1 MRDFRELIPGPGPV
15 LIYDLGVMIFDLL
28 LFRSPGWLLFK
39 DISEIRIFLL
49 READKSVDLSVSPAG
64 ISRTPQPMA
73 RKKHDRETE
82 LLARIATIKVEIAS
96 LGEIR
101 PGSMTEQFNV
111 CGTPN
116 CRCKDKDNP
125 RKHGPYHQLSYT
137 RNNRRT
143 SEFVRAVDLQ
153 AVLQQIADYDH
164 FIAMKDE
171 WIDASIE
178 LTKLRRAARQTGGKP

>member
-1 MRDFRELIPGPGPV
+1 M
-15 LIYDLGVMIFDLL
+15 
-28 LFRSPGWLLFK
+28 
-39 DISEIRIFLL
+39 
-49 READKSVDLSVSPAG
+49 
-64 ISRTPQPMA
+64 T
-73 RKKHDRETE
+73 RKKNNRETE
-82 LLARIATIKVEIAS
+82 LLERIATIKVEIAS

-116 CRCKDKDNP
+116 CRCKDKENP

-153 AVLQQIADYDH
+153 AVLQQIADYDR
-164 FIAMKDE
+164 FIALKDE

-178 LTKLRRAARQTGGKP
+178 LTKLRRAARQGGKP

>member
-1 MRDFRELIPGPGPV
+1 
-15 LIYDLGVMIFDLL
+15 
-28 LFRSPGWLLFK
+28 
-39 DISEIRIFLL
+39 
-49 READKSVDLSVSPAG
+49 
-64 ISRTPQPMA
+64 MA
-73 RKKHDRETE
+73 SKKHNRETE

-178 LTKLRRAARQTGGKP
+178 LTKLRRAARRTGGKP